1 LKAVRKF
8 TAMFLS
14 MCLINLPLKAQALG
28 DFKHFQEASLWQ
40 TEGRFVGLISY
51 CDKLSPSTANKVAKR
66 NQEKIFAV
74 SHIVDGNNKPSLDKR
89 LQRALLSSYKK
100 GLRLGKKEA
109 GPLSRT
115 SRYEGEVCDELMDGI
130 VDEQLKIIAPEHHL
144 RGLR

>member
-1 LKAVRKF
+1 MKAVKKF
-8 TAMFLS
+8 TATFLS
-14 MCLINLPLKAQALG
+14 ICLTILPLNAQALG

-51 CDKLSPSTANKVAKR
+51 CDKLSPSISNKIAKR

-74 SHIVDGNNKPSLDKR
+74 SHISDGENKLSLDKR
-89 LQRALLSSYKK
+89 LQRSLLSSYEK

-115 SRYEGEVCDELMDGI
+115 SRYEGEVCEELMGGI

>member
-1 LKAVRKF
+1 LNVVKNF
-8 TAMFLS
+8 TAIFLS
-14 MCLINLPLKAQALG
+14 ICLTTLPLNVQALG

-51 CDKLSPSTANKVAKR
+51 CEKLSPSTVNKIAKR

-74 SHIVDGNNKPSLDKR
+74 SHIVDGKNRPSLDKK
-89 LQRALLSSYKK
+89 LQRTLLSSYKK

-115 SRYEGEVCDELMDGI
+115 SRYEGEVCDELMNGI
-130 VDEQLKIIAPEHHL
+130 VDEQLKLIAPEQYL
-144 RGLR
+144 RGLL